1 MSLKNMIEREFMENM
16 QKSAFVFDGRNI
28 LDIDMLEKIGSV
40 CYAIG
45 KGWEMILCK
54 NIMSHK
60 HDLIY

>member
-45 KGWEMILCK
+45 KG
-54 NIMSHK
+54 
-60 HDLIY
+60 